1 MFFNPFFSDV
11 AVLGVTERT
20 EKEGRIG
27 VYGDSNCIDSAHMKR
42 DCFWMLQSLLEMVTT
57 DKETIAL
64 EEWKPESVHTG
75 NSPHRMVGGHL
86 YK

>member
-1 MFFNPFFSDV
+1 M
-11 AVLGVTERT
+11 GVTERA

-42 DCFWMLQSLLEMVTT
+42 DCFWMLQSLLELVTT
-57 DKETIAL
+57 DKETITL
-64 EEWKPESVHTG
+64 EEWKPESVHKG